1 MTPYFL
7 LFIGI
12 AIFIAG
18 TFIANLLQDDLGTG
32 FTMFLLIII
41 TVFASA
47 CVYVGVS
54 VINL

>member
-47 CVYVGVS
+47 WVYVGVS